1 MKLNLGQCMSTM
13 LFTIWYINKFGDRLK
28 LEIDL
33 IGVMV

>member
-1 MKLNLGQCMSTM
+1 MGQCMSMM
-13 LFTIWYINKFGDRLK
+13 LFTIWHINKFGDRLK